1 MQKPSLDL
9 ISSSSL
15 LLLCA
20 GIGEKIKLRTEEA
33 AEESRQKAIRC
44 TKEVVEREES
54 QRREE
59 ELCRARDEWMK
70 EKQQFF
76 QEAHQ
81 NQLRTIALQTTILEK
96 RLREEFRKH
105 LAQAELEGSRHLER
119 TVQRT
124 WEEANTKMSEAEA
137 KARSEER
144 HLAKEESKRVAN
156 RVVQEKKE
164 LWQMAEEEKVRA
176 LDDHT
181 KVMEDLCRHTLAE
194 QRRELEQHHSA
205 DSKEMSE
212 EYESRLAEL
221 NQQSREQEA
230 EIEKLRNDLEE
241 MTESK
246 ESWELKYR
254 NLREEFADFIEQL
267 PGFRAEFILK

>member
-1 MQKPSLDL
+1 MLF
-9 ISSSSL
+9 
-15 LLLCA
+15 LCA
-20 GIGEKIKLRTEEA
+20 GIGEKIKLQTEDA

-44 TKEVVEREES
+44 TKEMVEREES
-54 QRREE
+54 QRMEE
-59 ELCRARDEWMK
+59 ELCRAREEWRK
-70 EKQQFF
+70 ERQQFF

-81 NQLRTIALQTTILEK
+81 NQLRAISLQTTILEK
-96 RLREEFRKH
+96 RLREEFHER
-105 LAQAELEGSRHLER
+105 LFQTELESSNHLER

-124 WEEANTKMSEAEA
+124 WEEANTKRSEAEA
-137 KARSEER
+137 KVRSEER

-164 LWQMAEEEKVRA
+164 LWQIAEEEKLRA

-181 KVMEDLCRHTLAE
+181 KVMEDLCRHALAE
-194 QRRELEQHHSA
+194 QQRKLEQHHSA
-205 DSKEMSE
+205 HSKEMSE

-221 NQQSREQEA
+221 NQQSCEQEA

-241 MTESK
+241 RTESRD
-246 ESWELKYR
+246 SWELKYR
-254 NLREEFADFIEQL
+254 NLREEFADFIEQF